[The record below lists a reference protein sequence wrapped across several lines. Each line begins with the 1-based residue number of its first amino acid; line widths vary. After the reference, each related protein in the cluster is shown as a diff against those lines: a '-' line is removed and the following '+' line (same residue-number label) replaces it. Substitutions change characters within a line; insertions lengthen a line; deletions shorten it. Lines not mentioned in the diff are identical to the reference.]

1 MSTKTIHSS
10 RQKIKGGRL
19 RIGDDWNAITI
30 IALSQNNPLKAIA
43 EFVENSID
51 AGARH
56 ITIIRGKERGQQ
68 YLKVIDDGQGL
79 PCAEEG
85 IPDFKY
91 VATHICDSLKR
102 QLKEKGAQNIQGEF
116 GIGLLSFW
124 TVGYK
129 LAMVSSGKDGKS
141 YQMGMEKDKPG
152 YTVVRRA
159 HLLPIKGTQLTI
171 SPLLPGIRMLNGEK
185 IQRYLASELRDR
197 IRISGV
203 KIKIIDRTS
212 RFEYDVEPRQFEGR
226 LIHGLPSVNTTMG
239 DVYVE
244 LYLAEKASGNFI
256 SLFRSGTRLLP
267 DITTLDAFQCEPW
280 NSGYFQGVIDAPFLH
295 LTPGTRDGVIRDE
308 RFAEFCDSLTALKER
323 LATIASEQSEA
334 EEERMSKS
342 ILRSVQKAI
351 RDALLILPPEEYD
364 WFGIHK
370 KDEYRQS
377 EGGKDAP
384 EGEDYI
390 AEVNSPQNGINRAI
404 TQKEFFEIAGPL
416 FSARIQPGSSIVQ
429 VGKTKSF
436 RAVGLDRKRCQ
447 VEEALSY
454 QWTIAEG
461 KGAIDKQ
468 DSEVAIFTAPQEPGL
483 TTLKLI
489 VKQGDIVC
497 EANSVITIVDLLI
510 KMPIENNELSR
521 KGLPGYT
528 LESSA
533 GQMWRSRYDDK
544 RNIVVINSGHRDFI
558 YAGKE
563 KARKLRYICRLFAKE
578 LILQNFVGTA
588 IEQLLERMVELSLYT
603 EESLK

>member
-1 MSTKTIHSS
+1 
-10 RQKIKGGRL
+10 
-19 RIGDDWNAITI
+19 TI

-51 AGARH
+51 AEARH

-79 PCAEEG
+79 PCTEEG
-85 IPDFKY
+85 LPDFKY

-102 QLKEKGAQNIQGEF
+102 QLKEKGVQNIQGEF

-141 YQMGMEKDKPG
+141 YQMGMEKDRPG
-152 YTVVRRA
+152 YTVIRRA
-159 HLLPIKGTQLTI
+159 HLLPIKGAQLTI

-185 IQRYLASELRDR
+185 IQKYLASELRDR
-197 IRISGV
+197 IRLSGV

-212 RFEYDVEPRQFEGR
+212 RFEYDVEPRQYEGR
-226 LIHGLPSVNTTMG
+226 LIHGLSSVSTTLG

-244 LYLAEKASGNFI
+244 LYLLEKAADNFI
-256 SLFRSGTRLLP
+256 SLYRSGTRLLP
-267 DITTLDAFQCEPW
+267 DITALDAFQCEPW

-308 RFAEFCDSLTALKER
+308 RFAEFCDSLAALKER
-323 LATIASEQSEA
+323 LITIASEQSKA
-334 EEERMSKS
+334 EEERMSKN

-370 KDEYRQS
+370 KDEYRQPEGS
-377 EGGKDAP
+377 EGGSG
-384 EGEDYI
+384 GESYI
-390 AEVNSPQNGINRAI
+390 TTINDTQNRIDKAI
-404 TQKEFFEIAGPL
+404 IQKEFFEIAGPL
-416 FSARIQPGSSIVQ
+416 FSARIQPGSAIVQ
-429 VGKTKSF
+429 VEKTKSF
-436 RAVGLDRKRCQ
+436 RAVGLDRRKRQ
-447 VEEALSY
+447 IEENLSY
-454 QWTIAEG
+454 CWTIAEG
-461 KGAIDKQ
+461 KGVIDKQ
-468 DSEVAIFTAPQEPGL
+468 DSEVIIFTAPPEPGL
-483 TTLKLI
+483 TTLKLVI
-489 VKQGDIVC
+489 KQGDVVC
-497 EANSVITIVDLLI
+497 EAASVVTTVDSLI
-510 KMPIENNELSR
+510 KMPVENSELSR

-528 LESSA
+528 LESAA

-544 RNIVVINSGHRDFI
+544 RNIIIINSGHRDFV

-588 IEQLLERMVELSLYT
+588 VDQLLERMVELSLYT